1 MSAVRRPLVV
11 AALAALALAGSA
23 VRTQGQYGG
32 QYEMQYGTPI
42 EVALSDLV
50 QSVGSYDGRAIKTK
64 GQLELEGGGSVRQF
78 ALRDLFGAKVLL
90 VPVPEL
96 AAHWDEDALRMSGK
110 ELEVTGVYRSGGGT
124 QDAMSMV
131 RGAIQFW
138 KYLGP
143 PEEDEK
149 AVTSAPTLPLE
160 ALVTHPERQEGRLV
174 RIIGQFRGRN
184 LFGDLPASSERSRS
198 DWVIKDDVF
207 AVWITGKKPKGTGW
221 ELDSSLKR
229 DTGHWIEVIGRVE
242 TKGAVVYVQAVRVM
256 QGAAPKPA
264 AVAQAPTPPPERPKE
279 PPVVVFALPLDGEA
293 DIPRQ
298 SRFVVQFSKDM
309 DEATFPGHVVLRY
322 PGRTMPGDR
331 ELDAVTMSYD
341 GGRRALTV
349 DPGDVLRPGR
359 QIELLLLPGIA
370 DVDGLALEPRPG
382 RQPGAAVDTLRY
394 RVGS

>member
-1 MSAVRRPLVV
+1 MRDPRRLLILAIV
-11 AALAALALAGSA
+11 ALSWPRAQA
-23 VRTQGQYGG
+23 QDQYSLN
-32 QYEMQYGTPI
+32 QYEQQYGTPV

-50 QSVGSYDGRAIKTK
+50 QSGSAYEGRAIRTK
-64 GQLELEGGGSVRQF
+64 GQLEFESAQGGRQY
-78 ALRDLFGAKVLL
+78 ALRDNFGSRILL
-90 VPVPEL
+90 VPVREV
-96 AAHWDEDALRMSGK
+96 AAHWDDEAMKMTGK
-110 ELEVTGVYRSGGGT
+110 EVEVTGLFRSGSQQGGVT
-124 QDAMSMV
+124 TIS
-131 RGAIQFW
+131 GAIQFW

-149 AVTSAPTLPLE
+149 AVTAAPTLPLE
-160 ALVTHPERQEGRLV
+160 SLVTHPDKQEGRLV
-174 RIIGQFRGRN
+174 RVVGQFRGRN
-184 LFGDLPASSERSRS
+184 LFGDLPGSSERSRS

-207 AVWITGKKPKGTGW
+207 AVWVTGKKPKGTGW

-242 TKGAVVYVQAVRVM
+242 AHGPIVYLRAVRVM
-256 QGAAPKPA
+256 QGAAPKPSA
-264 AVAQAPTPPPERPKE
+264 LAQAPTPPPERPLA

-309 DEATFPGHVVLRY
+309 DEATFKGRVVLRY

-331 ELDAVTMSYD
+331 ELDAVAATYD

-349 DPGDVLRPGR
+349 DPGDLLRPGR

-370 DVDGLALEPRPG
+370 DVDGIPLEPRPG
-382 RQPGAAVDTLRY
+382 HEAGVAVDMLRY
-394 RVGS
+394 KIGS

>member
-1 MSAVRRPLVV
+1 MPYVRRLSI
-11 AALAALALAGSA
+11 LLALLAPSWPA
-23 VRTQGQYGG
+23 AQAQDPYALN
-32 QYEMQYGTPI
+32 QYEQQYGTPV

-50 QSVGSYDGRAIKTK
+50 QSGSSYEGRAIRTK
-64 GQLELEGGGSVRQF
+64 GELQFESAQGGRQF
-78 ALRDLFGAKVLL
+78 ALRDTFGSRVLL
-90 VPVPEL
+90 VPVREI
-96 AAHWDEDALRMSGK
+96 AANWDYEGMKMTGK
-110 ELEVTGVYRSGGGT
+110 EVEVTGVFRSGSQQGGVT
-124 QDAMSMV
+124 TAS
-131 RGAIQFW
+131 GAIQFW
-138 KYLGP
+138 KFLGP

-149 AVTSAPTLPLE
+149 AVTAAPTLPLE
-160 ALVTHPERQEGRLV
+160 ALVTHPDKQEARLV
-174 RIIGQFRGRN
+174 RVVGQFRGRN

-207 AVWITGKKPKGTGW
+207 SVWVTGRKPKGSGW

-242 TKGAVVYVQAVRVM
+242 ARGPIVYLRAVRVM
-256 QGAAPKPA
+256 QGAAPKPS
-264 AVAQAPTPPPERPKE
+264 AQAQAATPPPERPKI

-309 DEATFPGHVVLRY
+309 DEATFKGHVVLRY
-322 PGRTMPGDR
+322 LGRTMPGDR
-331 ELDAVTMSYD
+331 ELDAVTSYYD

-349 DPGDVLRPGR
+349 DPGDLLRPGR

-382 RQPGAAVDTLRY
+382 REAGVAIDTLRY
-394 RVGS
+394 KVGGS